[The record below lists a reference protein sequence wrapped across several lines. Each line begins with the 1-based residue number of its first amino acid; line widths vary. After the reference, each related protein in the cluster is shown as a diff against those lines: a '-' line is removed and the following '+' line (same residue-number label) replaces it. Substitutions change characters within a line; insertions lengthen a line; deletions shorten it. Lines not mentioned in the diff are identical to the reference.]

1 MIEIGKQ
8 LGAGCFGRVLKGQAE
23 GIIPGE
29 ESKTEIVAVK
39 MVRSYADLNA
49 LASLVSELKILIH
62 LGSHL
67 NIVNLLG
74 ACTDVANGLNLNCLI
89 PIYFKSI
96 SFCLFRK
103 AISSLSS
110 SIAISATCS
119 TTCWPIDTVTWTK
132 SMKMESW
139 HN

>member
-1 MIEIGKQ
+1 M
-8 LGAGCFGRVLKGQAE
+8 GAGCFGGVLKGQAE

-74 ACTDVANGLNLNCLI
+74 ACTDVSTGSYILFSYLVINLFKLN
-89 PIYFKSI
+89 F
-96 SFCLFRK
+96 F
-103 AISSLSS
+103 
-110 SIAISATCS
+110 
-119 TTCWPIDTVTWTK
+119 V
-132 SMKMESW
+132 
-139 HN
+139 

>member
-74 ACTDVANGLNLNCLI
+74 ACTDVSTG
-89 PIYFKSI
+89 SHI
-96 SFCLFRK
+96 SFSYLVINLFNK
-103 AISSLSS
+103 NVI
-110 SIAISATCS
+110 
-119 TTCWPIDTVTWTK
+119 V
-132 SMKMESW
+132 
-139 HN
+139 

>member
-74 ACTDVANGLNLNCLI
+74 ACTDVSTVSLILFYHLVINLFKLN
-89 PIYFKSI
+89 F
-96 SFCLFRK
+96 F
-103 AISSLSS
+103 
-110 SIAISATCS
+110 
-119 TTCWPIDTVTWTK
+119 V
-132 SMKMESW
+132 
-139 HN
+139 